1 VKSTKSLSS
10 TIELVLLLALPV
22 ISLVISV
29 LDLFDLLNS
38 VPFITDRL
46 PALVLLSVGFV
57 ATYLV
62 FERRTKLDSMA
73 QMLDER
79 TEKLLRSAGMEI
91 QKYNTPAEWARA
103 STSRVRE
110 AKIIDSV
117 SWTEDIETLHRWTA
131 EDAQA
136 FAEKDRATHEVI
148 RKPDVKW
155 REVFIF
161 YPSEVQYFEDE
172 KANALDSKAVGY
184 NLACYEVPDSSSP
197 PRIGGFRVLDAG
209 TNDAELF
216 LASADSTI
224 LLRTTH
230 PLVVSY
236 YANYFENLWDCARK
250 LKTGPRTDVQ
260 ALEELEAKLR
270 GANKT

>member
-1 VKSTKSLSS
+1 MKSTESLSS
-10 TIELVLLLALPV
+10 TIELVLLLALPA

-46 PALVLLSVGFV
+46 PALVLLSVSFV

-79 TEKLLRSAGMEI
+79 TEKLLRSTGMEI
-91 QKYNTPAEWARA
+91 QKYSTPAEWARA
-103 STSRVRE
+103 STARLRE
-110 AKIIDSV
+110 AKIVDSV
-117 SWTEDIETLHRWTA
+117 SWTEDVDTMFRWSA
-131 EDAQA
+131 DDAQA
-136 FAEKDRATHEVI
+136 FRENHDATYEII
-148 RKPDVKW
+148 RRPDVKW

-161 YPSEVQYFEDE
+161 YPSEIQYFENE
-172 KANALDSKAVGY
+172 KENVLDRTAVGY
-184 NLACYEVPDSSSP
+184 NLAYYEVPGASSP
-197 PRIGGFRVLDAG
+197 PLIGGFWIVDAG
-209 TNDAELF
+209 TNESEIF

-224 LLRTTH
+224 LLSTTH

-236 YANYFENLWDCARK
+236 YSNYFESLWDRARK
-250 LKTGPRTDVQ
+250 LKTGPKTDVQ
-260 ALEELEAKLR
+260 ALEELEARLR
-270 GANKT
+270 GADKT